1 MKKMVINMNEK
12 GAKKLSLIDE
22 LLIEDV
28 SSMSIDE
35 LEENI
40 SILKEIIKKY
50 SNKIEEKKQSQR
62 KAENLFR

>member
-1 MKKMVINMNEK
+1 MNEK
-12 GAKKLSLIDE
+12 ATKKLSLIDE

-40 SILKEIIKKY
+40 SILKEIIKRY
-50 SNKIEEKKQSQR
+50 SNKIEEKRQSQR
-62 KAENLFR
+62 KAENLFQ

>member
-1 MKKMVINMNEK
+1 MNEK
-12 GAKKLSLIDE
+12 ATKKLSLIDE

-62 KAENLFR
+62 KAENLFQ

>member
-1 MKKMVINMNEK
+1 MNEK
-12 GAKKLSLIDE
+12 ATKKLSLIDE

>member
-1 MKKMVINMNEK
+1 MGIDMNEK

-40 SILKEIIKKY
+40 SILKEIIKRY
-50 SNKIEEKKQSQR
+50 SNKI
-62 KAENLFR
+62 

>member
-1 MKKMVINMNEK
+1 MGIDMNEK
-12 GAKKLSLIDE
+12 ATKKLSLIDE

-50 SNKIEEKKQSQR
+50 SNKIEEKRQSQR
-62 KAENLFR
+62 KAENLFQ

>member
-1 MKKMVINMNEK
+1 MGINMNEK
-12 GAKKLSLIDE
+12 AAKKLSLIDE

>member
-1 MKKMVINMNEK
+1 MGINMNEK
-12 GAKKLSLIDE
+12 AAKKLSLIDE

-28 SSMSIDE
+28 SSMSVDE

-62 KAENLFR
+62 KAENLFQ

>member
-1 MKKMVINMNEK
+1 MNEK

-28 SSMSIDE
+28 NSMSIDE

>member
-1 MKKMVINMNEK
+1 MVINMNEK

-40 SILKEIIKKY
+40 SILKEIIKRY

>member
-1 MKKMVINMNEK
+1 MVINMNEK

-40 SILKEIIKKY
+40 SILKEFIKKY

>member
-1 MKKMVINMNEK
+1 MNEK
-12 GAKKLSLIDE
+12 AAKKLSLIDE

-28 SSMSIDE
+28 SSMSVDE

-62 KAENLFR
+62 KAENLFQ

>member
-1 MKKMVINMNEK
+1 MNEK
-12 GAKKLSLIDE
+12 DAKKLSLIDE

>member
-1 MKKMVINMNEK
+1 MNEK
-12 GAKKLSLIDE
+12 EANKLSLIDE

-62 KAENLFR
+62 KAENLFQ

>member
-1 MKKMVINMNEK
+1 MVINMNEK

-40 SILKEIIKKY
+40 SILKEIIFWFIVMGCI
-50 SNKIEEKKQSQR
+50 SGLIVSFKI
-62 KAENLFR
+62 L

>member
-1 MKKMVINMNEK
+1 MVINMNEK

-50 SNKIEEKKQSQR
+50 SNKMQSQR

>member
-1 MKKMVINMNEK
+1 MVINMNEK

-40 SILKEIIKKY
+40 SILKEIIEKY

>member
-1 MKKMVINMNEK
+1 MVINMNEK

-50 SNKIEEKKQSQR
+50 SNKIEEKKKSQR

>member
-1 MKKMVINMNEK
+1 MVINMNEK

-62 KAENLFR
+62 KAENLFQ

>member
-1 MKKMVINMNEK
+1 MVINMNEK

-40 SILKEIIKKY
+40 SILKEIIKRY
-50 SNKIEEKKQSQR
+50 SNKIEEKRQSQR
-62 KAENLFR
+62 KAENLFQ

>member
-1 MKKMVINMNEK
+1 MVINMNEK

-50 SNKIEEKKQSQR
+50 SNKIEEKKQSQI

>member
-1 MKKMVINMNEK
+1 MGINMNEK
-12 GAKKLSLIDE
+12 AAKKLSLIDE

-62 KAENLFR
+62 KAENLFQ

>member
-1 MKKMVINMNEK
+1 MGVNMNEK
-12 GAKKLSLIDE
+12 AAKKLSLIDE

-62 KAENLFR
+62 KAENLFQ

>member
-1 MKKMVINMNEK
+1 MGIDMNEK
-12 GAKKLSLIDE
+12 ATKKLSLIEE

-40 SILKEIIKKY
+40 SILKEIIKRY
-50 SNKIEEKKQSQR
+50 SNKIEEKRQSQR
-62 KAENLFR
+62 KAENLFQ

>member
-1 MKKMVINMNEK
+1 MGIDMNEK
-12 GAKKLSLIDE
+12 ATKKLSLIDE

-40 SILKEIIKKY
+40 SILKEIIKRY
-50 SNKIEEKKQSQR
+50 SNKIEEKRQSQR
-62 KAENLFR
+62 KAENLFQ

>member
-1 MKKMVINMNEK
+1 MVINMNEK
-12 GAKKLSLIDE
+12 AAKKLSLIDE

-35 LEENI
+35 LEESI

>member
-1 MKKMVINMNEK
+1 MVINMNEK
-12 GAKKLSLIDE
+12 GANKLSLIDE

>member
-1 MKKMVINMNEK
+1 MVINMNEK

-28 SSMSIDE
+28 NSMSIDE

-50 SNKIEEKKQSQR
+50 SNKIEEKKAIS
-62 KAENLFR
+62 KKG

>member
-1 MKKMVINMNEK
+1 MGIDMNEK
-12 GAKKLSLIDE
+12 ATKKLSLIDE

-40 SILKEIIKKY
+40 SILKEIIKRY

>member
-1 MKKMVINMNEK
+1 MGIDMNEK
-12 GAKKLSLIDE
+12 ATKKLSLIDE

>member
-1 MKKMVINMNEK
+1 MVINMNEK

-40 SILKEIIKKY
+40 SILKEIIKRY
-50 SNKIEEKKQSQR
+50 SNKIEEKRQSQR

>member
-1 MKKMVINMNEK
+1 MNEK
-12 GAKKLSLIDE
+12 EANKLSLIDE

>member
-1 MKKMVINMNEK
+1 MGIDMNEK
-12 GAKKLSLIDE
+12 ATKKLSLIDE

-40 SILKEIIKKY
+40 SILKEIIKRY
-50 SNKIEEKKQSQR
+50 SNNCLLYTSD
-62 KAENLFR
+62 AADD

>member
-1 MKKMVINMNEK
+1 MVINMNEK

-28 SSMSIDE
+28 NSMSIDE

>member
-1 MKKMVINMNEK
+1 MGINMNEK
-12 GAKKLSLIDE
+12 AAKKLSLIDE

-40 SILKEIIKKY
+40 SILKEIINKY

-62 KAENLFR
+62 KAENLFQ

>member
-1 MKKMVINMNEK
+1 MVINMNEK
-12 GAKKLSLIDE
+12 DAKKLSLIDE

>member
-1 MKKMVINMNEK
+1 MGIDMDEK
-12 GAKKLSLIDE
+12 ATKKLSLIDE

>member
-1 MKKMVINMNEK
+1 MNEK
-12 GAKKLSLIDE
+12 EAKKLSLIDE

-62 KAENLFR
+62 KAENLFQ

>member
-1 MKKMVINMNEK
+1 MNEK
-12 GAKKLSLIDE
+12 EANKLSLIDE

-50 SNKIEEKKQSQR
+50 SNKLKKKNSLKER
-62 KAENLFR
+62 LRIYSNNY

>member
-1 MKKMVINMNEK
+1 MGVNMNEK
-12 GAKKLSLIDE
+12 AAKKLSLIDE

-40 SILKEIIKKY
+40 SILKEIINKY

-62 KAENLFR
+62 KAENLFQ